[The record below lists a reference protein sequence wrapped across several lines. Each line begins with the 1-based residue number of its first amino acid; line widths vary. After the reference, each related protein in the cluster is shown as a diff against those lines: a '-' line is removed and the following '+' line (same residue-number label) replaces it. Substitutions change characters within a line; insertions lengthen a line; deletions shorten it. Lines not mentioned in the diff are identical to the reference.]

1 MVCASWLGE
10 KNPGDGVDKGATEG
24 VEGGVVRDVDD
35 AEGGATDCSCWVQTV
50 RGCVTG
56 CDWWEIGMA
65 VAATSYNSSKKR
77 QNVRIKSFD
86 FCVGHESSQIKWKYT
101 IKKMWLHA
109 PLT

>member
-10 KNPGDGVDKGATEG
+10 KNPGDGVDNGATEG

-65 VAATSYNSSKKR
+65 VAATSYKSLKR
-77 QNVRIKSFD
+77 ERKAKNHKSF
-86 FCVGHESSQIKWKYT
+86 FWKFKWTGNYQIKCKNQ
-101 IKKMWLHA
+101 
-109 PLT
+109 